1 MEFGLEVEHKVN
13 CKSKIIW
20 TSLEFT
26 KESKRCYKRF
36 DTNKKLS
43 YKNPYWIENIID
55 EITYEIRLFL
65 PVVAGEDAE
74 NGTKSNSLDEVVG
87 DTGSPTYP
95 GIMAIP
101 VVEFSRE
108 GYKIRKVL
116 G

>member
-1 MEFGLEVEHKVN
+1 M
-13 CKSKIIW
+13 
-20 TSLEFT
+20 
-26 KESKRCYKRF
+26 
-36 DTNKKLS
+36 
-43 YKNPYWIENIID
+43 
-55 EITYEIRLFL
+55 RLFL